1 MKYKCLMID
10 HDDTAV
16 DSTPSIHHPAH
27 LEQMK
32 QLGRSHQASSLE
44 EWFKI
49 NFHPGLTVHLEE
61 TLKLSDKENKLCYSI
76 WRDFTMSKT
85 PPFFPGILTMLNRF
99 RSLGGIIVVVSH
111 SEPDIIISH
120 YIKQTEFPGLIPDR
134 VFGWNG
140 NPKENKPDI
149 WPVEESMK
157 QFGID
162 KKDILVVDDLKPGI
176 TMAMEAGVDSA
187 GVGWSQSHSIPEIK
201 ADLAEICTYY
211 FKQVAD
217 LEKLIFN
224 PPV

>member
-1 MKYKCLMID
+1 MID
-10 HDDTAV
+10 HDDTTV

-27 LEQMK
+27 IEQMK
-32 QLGRSHQASSLE
+32 QLGRSHQASNLE

-85 PPFFPGILTMLNRF
+85 PPFFPGILEMLNRF
-99 RSLGGIIVVVSH
+99 RIQGGIIVVVSH

-120 YIKQTEFPGLIPDR
+120 YDKQTDFPDLKPDR

-140 NPKENKPDI
+140 KKEENKPSI
-149 WPVEESMK
+149 WPVEETMK
-157 QFGID
+157 QFGIE

-176 TMAMEAGVDSA
+176 LMAMNAGVDSA
-187 GVGWSQSHSIPEIK
+187 GVGWSQSHKIPEIK
-201 ADLAEICTYY
+201 ADLTEICTYY
-211 FKQVAD
+211 FEKVEE
-217 LEKLIFN
+217 LENLVFNSNTDKL
-224 PPV
+224 